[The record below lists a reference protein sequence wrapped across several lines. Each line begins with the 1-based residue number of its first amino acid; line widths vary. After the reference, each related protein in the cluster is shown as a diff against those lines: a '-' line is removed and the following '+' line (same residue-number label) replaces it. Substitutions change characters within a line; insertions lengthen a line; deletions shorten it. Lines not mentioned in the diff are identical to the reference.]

1 MIRNFILQ
9 ACIYDIKWGVFGD
22 GGQLGGK
29 KSSLEN
35 YIDYTKSRNGNGKID
50 IDLKGIWKRKLIR
63 PDV

>member
-35 YIDYTKSRNGNGKID
+35 YVDYTKSRNGKID

-63 PDV
+63 PGV